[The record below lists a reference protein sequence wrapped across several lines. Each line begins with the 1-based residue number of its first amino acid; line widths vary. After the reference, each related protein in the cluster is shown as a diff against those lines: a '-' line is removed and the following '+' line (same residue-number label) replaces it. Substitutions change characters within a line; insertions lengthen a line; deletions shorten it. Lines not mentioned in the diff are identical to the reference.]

1 MQLLSQ
7 FFNQIHFQD
16 KSFMT
21 TINAMPSFNRLLRFR
36 DRNGNIYYGE
46 APSTALTGEDL
57 VGLRIKPYL
66 GNPLECDAPLPFSE
80 EETTV
85 AEVLSPLSE
94 TPIIYGIGL
103 NYRKHA
109 EEAGVSRSI
118 MLPKLCFLC

>member
-1 MQLLSQ
+1 
-7 FFNQIHFQD
+7 
-16 KSFMT
+16 MT
-21 TINAMPSFNRLLRFR
+21 TINVMPSFNRLLRFR

-66 GNPLECDAPLPFSE
+66 GNPLECDAPLQFSE
-80 EETTV
+80 GETTV